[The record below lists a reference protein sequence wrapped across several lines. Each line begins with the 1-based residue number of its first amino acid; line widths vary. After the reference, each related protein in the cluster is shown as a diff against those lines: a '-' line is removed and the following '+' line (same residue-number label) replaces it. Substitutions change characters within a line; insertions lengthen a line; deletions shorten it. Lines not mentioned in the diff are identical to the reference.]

1 MSRTKK
7 ILLSVSLIVFVIAIG
22 FVLYRVIASQ
32 DGQKKLSKQKV
43 YSELQLVEGKLV
55 NFFNQMNQIEFE
67 NYKISVNEVK
77 EENQKSDNQS
87 QNQDGQGSSSEGQS
101 SGDNAE
107 GNASG
112 SSGGSSSGGSS
123 GGESGG
129 SSSSGS
135 SGGESSSGGT
145 TSKQDT
151 KKYTLEAVGVLTKS
165 EQVDWQP
172 VKIEVENLY
181 LSIPTIILDLYQ
193 ITDNHE
199 EVLAFSSEF
208 DNLTQAVK
216 QEEKQ
221 KTLNQLTKVYEY
233 IPKLASYCSDDET
246 DKVVLKT
253 KESIF
258 KAYSQLDQ
266 GDWHAIDQE
275 VKAGTQEF
283 SRLLTS
289 VTVDEQNQFNINKG
303 YIMLNELQKAVEK
316 QDVEIFLIKYKNL
329 LEDLNSL

>member
-1 MSRTKK
+1 MVNRTKK
-7 ILLSVSLIVFVIAIG
+7 VILLIGIVIFMIAIG
-22 FVLYRVIASQ
+22 FVIYRVIASQ
-32 DGQKKLSKQKV
+32 DGQRKLSKEKV

-67 NYKISVNEVK
+67 NYKISVKEVK

-87 QNQDGQGSSSEGQS
+87 QSQDGQGSSSEGQS
-101 SGDNAE
+101 SGENSE

-112 SSGGSSSGGSS
+112 SSGG
-123 GGESGG
+123 GESGG
-129 SSSSGS
+129 SS
-135 SGGESSSGGT
+135 GESSSGGT

-151 KKYTLEAVGVLTKS
+151 KKYTMEAIGVLTRD
-165 EQVDWQP
+165 EQIDWQP

-208 DNLTQAVK
+208 DNLTKAIK
-216 QEEKQ
+216 EESKD
-221 KTLNQLTKVYEY
+221 KTLQELTKVYEY

-246 DKVVLKT
+246 EKVVLKT

-258 KAYSQLDQ
+258 KAYSKLDK
-266 GDWHAIDQE
+266 GDWQTIDQE
-275 VKAGTQEF
+275 IKAGTQEF

-289 VTVDEQNQFNINKG
+289 VSVDEQNQFNINKG